1 MPANET
7 EPSLLQYC
15 YDTSSN
21 VKDSFQCLETLGTRH
36 FRMNTWF
43 PWIFDGGEDGDW
55 VGLRDRPW
63 RLLGIIMFPTN
74 PNAAKHC
81 IAKWGWKTRYDLSYL
96 LICATLNWKW
106 TIVSCPTVPALF
118 SNEKSPFFL
127 TSIFLPWGVC
137 FRHYAKLEAGERAI
151 PPQSGGGTGASP
163 KVKWLELQ
171 KPLKAEEVWPTT
183 GGISNLVILE
193 EKNNAY

>member
-96 LICATLNWKW
+96 LICATLHWKW

-118 SNEKSPFFL
+118 SNEKR
-127 TSIFLPWGVC
+127 T
-137 FRHYAKLEAGERAI
+137 EAGNMPVVGMRM
-151 PPQSGGGTGASP
+151 
-163 KVKWLELQ
+163 
-171 KPLKAEEVWPTT
+171 LKSCPSESV
-183 GGISNLVILE
+183 NLALTFPVETNRFKRL
-193 EKNNAY
+193 

>member
-118 SNEKSPFFL
+118 SNEKSNFPYAFHAALFFNIDFFAVRSL
-127 TSIFLPWGVC
+127 LPTLCPAWG
-137 FRHYAKLEAGERAI
+137 RRESH
-151 PPQSGGGTGASP
+151 SSP
-163 KVKWLELQ
+163 SRRRNRCL
-171 KPLKAEEVWPTT
+171 A
-183 GGISNLVILE
+183 
-193 EKNNAY
+193 